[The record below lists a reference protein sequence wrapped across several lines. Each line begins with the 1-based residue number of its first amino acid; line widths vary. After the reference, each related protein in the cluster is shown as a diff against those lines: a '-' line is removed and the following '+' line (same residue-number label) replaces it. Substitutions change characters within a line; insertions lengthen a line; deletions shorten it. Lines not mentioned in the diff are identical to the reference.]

1 VEHHSNHPSPS
12 ESAAGAERPI
22 AVEFREVSKAYGD
35 CVSNDRLSFKV
46 YSGSIHALVG
56 ENGAGKS
63 TAMKMLYGLVRPSS
77 GEILV
82 HGKVADWRSPS
93 DAIAHGIG
101 MVHQHFMLAGT
112 LGSLDNL
119 LLGAER
125 SFSRPTGVLE
135 SFLPIRKTQARER
148 LKLWGDPDQTSKS
161 SANLEKKRF
170 DWDAPVES
178 LAVGIQQRLEI
189 LKLLYREAEILIL
202 DEPTA
207 VLTPQEVQE
216 FFAELRKLKAQGK
229 TIIVITHK
237 LKEVM
242 AISDRITVLKAG
254 RMTGEADTAQTS
266 PQEIADWMVGRSVNL
281 EVSGQNFPKDQHTQ
295 LTASPP
301 VLRVQDLTLNRER
314 HRLEKVSFEVAP
326 GEVLGV
332 AGVEGNGQSELIQAI
347 LHPGDRDCLESG
359 GVEILGKKVNTAS
372 SAQIRE
378 LGVGVIPEDRHHEG
392 LLLDRPA
399 WENFLLGLERSPE
412 WNRSGLLSRTQ
423 VKERAY
429 AAMTAL
435 DVRPLDIE
443 PLARSFSGG
452 NQQKIIIA
460 RELYRK
466 PKLLIAA
473 QPTRGV
479 DVGAIE
485 LIHSKILEAKS
496 QGMGVL
502 LISSELDEILALSDR
517 VLVMYQGRVVLSRP
531 RGECTDAEI
540 GLKMGGG

>member
-1 VEHHSNHPSPS
+1 
-12 ESAAGAERPI
+12 
-22 AVEFREVSKAYGD
+22 
-35 CVSNDRLSFKV
+35 
-46 YSGSIHALVG
+46 
-56 ENGAGKS
+56 
-63 TAMKMLYGLVRPSS
+63 
-77 GEILV
+77 
-82 HGKVADWRSPS
+82 
-93 DAIAHGIG
+93 
-101 MVHQHFMLAGT
+101 
-112 LGSLDNL
+112 
-119 LLGAER
+119 
-125 SFSRPTGVLE
+125 
-135 SFLPIRKTQARER
+135 
-148 LKLWGDPDQTSKS
+148 
-161 SANLEKKRF
+161 
-170 DWDAPVES
+170 
-178 LAVGIQQRLEI
+178 
-189 LKLLYREAEILIL
+189 
-202 DEPTA
+202 
-207 VLTPQEVQE
+207 
-216 FFAELRKLKAQGK
+216 
-229 TIIVITHK
+229 
-237 LKEVM
+237 
-242 AISDRITVLKAG
+242 
-254 RMTGEADTAQTS
+254 
-266 PQEIADWMVGRSVNL
+266 
-281 EVSGQNFPKDQHTQ
+281 
-295 LTASPP
+295 
-301 VLRVQDLTLNRER
+301 
-314 HRLEKVSFEVAP
+314 
-326 GEVLGV
+326 
-332 AGVEGNGQSELIQAI
+332 
-347 LHPGDRDCLESG
+347 
-359 GVEILGKKVNTAS
+359 
-372 SAQIRE
+372 
-378 LGVGVIPEDRHHEG
+378 
-392 LLLDRPA
+392 LDRPA